1 MKRIEIWSEQAVP
14 VHGPLVAYI
23 LLLIDFDTRSEFSTE
38 HKGAANLDKIDAFD
52 MKIEFVIFKFFSK
65 LQ

>member
-1 MKRIEIWSEQAVP
+1 M
-14 VHGPLVAYI
+14 
-23 LLLIDFDTRSEFSTE
+23 LLLIDFDSRSEFSTE